1 MQWDWYILCLLN
13 FIDIVEIHRA
23 SCTKSETF
31 QKLYVQRDR
40 CSSMQCTISFRKWKR
55 FVHPSEFWISIH
67 NERNLPVL
75 DNYDNEVVRISMN
88 SFNLLLKVNELLHI
102 ALLVVSAST
111 KMLFL
116 QVPYCRFENLPI
128 KT

>member
-1 MQWDWYILCLLN
+1 
-13 FIDIVEIHRA
+13 
-23 SCTKSETF
+23 
-31 QKLYVQRDR
+31 
-40 CSSMQCTISFRKWKR
+40 
-55 FVHPSEFWISIH
+55 
-67 NERNLPVL
+67 
-75 DNYDNEVVRISMN
+75 MN